1 MSAPKRILVI
11 DDDPDILEILH
22 IIFEQEGYQVILSQT
37 GDEADH
43 IDEIHPD
50 LVLLDLE
57 ILTSNRNGAVICARI
72 KSRPETSNLPV
83 ILLSSRP
90 EVGLICSQCGA
101 DGYMR
106 KPFEINKL
114 SEKIKQFLAA

>member
-11 DDDPDILEILH
+11 DDDPDILEILY
-22 IIFEQEGYQVILSQT
+22 IIFEQEGYHVILSQT
-37 GDEADH
+37 GEEADR
-43 IDEIHPD
+43 IDEINPD

-57 ILTSNRNGAVICARI
+57 ILSSNKNGAVICAKI

-83 ILLSSRP
+83 ILLSSKP
-90 EVGLICSQCGA
+90 EVGQICSECGA

-106 KPFEINKL
+106 KPFEIARL
-114 SEKIKQFLAA
+114 SEKVK

>member
-43 IDEIHPD
+43 IDEIQPD

-57 ILTSNRNGAVICARI
+57 ILSSNKNGAVICARI
-72 KSRPETSNLPV
+72 KSQPETSNLPV

-90 EVGLICSQCGA
+90 EVGRICAECGA
-101 DGYMR
+101 DGYLR
-106 KPFEINKL
+106 KPFEIAQL
-114 SEKIKQFLAA
+114 SKKVKQFLAA